1 MNYEIV
7 FESDRILYVR
17 IDEKLIED
25 YLKMYNDEN
34 IQKLL
39 FKKVYEKEKIYNWI
53 KKIIEEDSYR
63 YSMIDKDSN
72 EFVGN
77 IEIISN
83 EEKIAEIMISITP
96 TKQGNHYATEAIKSI
111 IEYGYDKLGIK
122 GYDLNVYKNNL
133 KAIHLYKN
141 VGFVEDDK
149 NISDESIHMSMKR

>member
-1 MNYEIV
+1 MNYEAV
-7 FESDRILYVR
+7 FESDRIIYVKPN
-17 IDEKLIED
+17 EKLIDD

-39 FKKVYEKEKIYNWI
+39 FKKVYDKEKIYNWV

-72 EFVGN
+72 EFIGDV
-77 IEIISN
+77 EIIPN

-96 TKQGNHYATEAIKSI
+96 IKQGNHYATEAIKSI
-111 IEYGYDKLGIK
+111 VEYGHNKLGIK
-122 GYDLNVYKNNL
+122 GYDLNVYKKNL
-133 KAIHLYKN
+133 KAIHLYQN

-149 NISDESIHMSMKR
+149 NISDESIHMSIKK